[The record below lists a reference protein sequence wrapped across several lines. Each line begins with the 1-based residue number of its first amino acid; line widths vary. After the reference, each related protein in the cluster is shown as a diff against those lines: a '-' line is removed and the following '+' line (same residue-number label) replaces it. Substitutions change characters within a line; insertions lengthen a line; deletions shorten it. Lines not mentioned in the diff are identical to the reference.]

1 MWHVLWQHHLH
12 LYFIFFAEGPGK
24 NEKHSQWGR
33 VFDCHC
39 LVQPGLLC
47 FFFLLGWDDLGV
59 CSSLNWSLLCKH
71 CNLLSLICIY
81 LFCLIVICF
90 SKQMFLCWFLF
101 NYNACFHQCERNRVV
116 EQVWTSIVYINHI
129 MQPERCLDCGR
140 YYSLSK
146 AFLKTD
152 DLFFYRFFSATG
164 NAAAPTGSW
173 RETCQQ

>member
-101 NYNACFHQCERNRVV
+101 NYNACFHLCERNRVV

-152 DLFFYRFFSATG
+152 DLFFL
-164 NAAAPTGSW
+164 
-173 RETCQQ
+173 